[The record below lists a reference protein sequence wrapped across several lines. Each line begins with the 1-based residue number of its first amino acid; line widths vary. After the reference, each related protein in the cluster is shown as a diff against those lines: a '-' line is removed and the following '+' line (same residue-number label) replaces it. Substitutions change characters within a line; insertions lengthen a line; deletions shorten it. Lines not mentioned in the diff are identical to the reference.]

1 MATEPPKITDAPI
14 DHLLFNQATK
24 IFGRMCLDAQ
34 KGQIISMVGP
44 TQAGKSL
51 VFEHIVRSLLST
63 FSHCAEQLVPLVYV
77 QVESV
82 EEGRVKAKWLDLM
95 MLKKLRHPVYMHVGD
110 LDELD
115 YYVPSKARDETS
127 LRVAMGSALTAR
139 ETICVALDEAHLLT
153 RTKIADLR
161 AHILESLKSMA
172 AINRTLLLCG
182 GYELAYKGLFDHPHF
197 AGRTITY
204 DFGRYTQTTEHMT
217 EWKRILACFSQ
228 YLRLEPNSL
237 LLDMADAL
245 LLAANGTIGLLEK
258 WLWACKK
265 YADATSKAITID
277 VLQAF
282 APPLSEQKIIADDI
296 SKGQQALSNVPKV
309 KKQSQEDEASK
320 KEANV
325 TPHTSKTSKT
335 KRRPFE
341 SLPRRIEIKGI
352 EIYQCD

>member
-14 DHLLFNQATK
+14 DHILFNRATK
-24 IFGRMCLDAQ
+24 IFGGMCLDAR
-34 KGQIISMVGP
+34 KGQVLAMVGP

-51 VFEHIVRSLLST
+51 VFDHIIKLLLST
-63 FSHCAEQLVPLVYV
+63 FSHCAEGMIPLVYV

-115 YYVPSKARDETS
+115 YYVPSKARDETA
-127 LRVAMGSALTAR
+127 LRVATGSALTGR

-153 RTKIADLR
+153 RTKMADFR
-161 AHILESLKSMA
+161 GHILESLKSMA

-204 DFGRYTQTTEHMT
+204 DFGRYTQSTEHMT

-228 YLRLEPNSL
+228 YLHLEPSSL
-237 LLDMADAL
+237 LLDIADAL

-258 WLWACKK
+258 WLWACKQ
-265 YADATSKAITID
+265 YADATRKAITID
-277 VLQAF
+277 VIKLF

-296 SKGQQALSNVPKV
+296 SKGIRALSNGPAVKEQPPNEGVPK
-309 KKQSQEDEASK
+309 KDAD
-320 KEANV
+320 V
-325 TPHTSKTSKT
+325 TPHTPKGSKE

-341 SLPRRIEIKGI
+341 SSPKRIEIKGI
-352 EIYQCD
+352 EIYQDD